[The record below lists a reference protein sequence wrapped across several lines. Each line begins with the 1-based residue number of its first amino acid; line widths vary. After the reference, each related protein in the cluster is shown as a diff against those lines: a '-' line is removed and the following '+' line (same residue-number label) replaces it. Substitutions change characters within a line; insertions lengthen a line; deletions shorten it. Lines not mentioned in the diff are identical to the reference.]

1 MVREGA
7 IRGLRG
13 KIGLVAGAFGRITGG
28 SRDEK
33 GVVGRITGGSR
44 DEKGGFGQ

>member
-13 KIGLVAGAFGRITGG
+13 KIGLVAGVFGRITKEI
-28 SRDEK
+28 RDEK
-33 GVVGRITGGSR
+33 GMVGRITGGSR
-44 DEKGGFGQ
+44 DEKGGFGR